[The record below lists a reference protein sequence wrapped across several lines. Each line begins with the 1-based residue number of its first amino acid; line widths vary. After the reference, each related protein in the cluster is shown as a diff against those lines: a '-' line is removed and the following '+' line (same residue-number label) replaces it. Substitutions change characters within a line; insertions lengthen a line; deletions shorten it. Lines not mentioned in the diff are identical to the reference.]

1 MFLIYIYICNCTYR
15 HVFTIYCMYINTY
28 SCVLMLLI
36 CRMALQNLHRDRDTV
51 AVVVQRLKRLAPVT
65 VRPLFAEGPTDR
77 RTDLSRAEGDLTG

>member
-1 MFLIYIYICNCTYR
+1 
-15 HVFTIYCMYINTY
+15 
-28 SCVLMLLI
+28 MLLI

-77 RTDLSRAEGDLTG
+77 RTDLSRAKGDLTG